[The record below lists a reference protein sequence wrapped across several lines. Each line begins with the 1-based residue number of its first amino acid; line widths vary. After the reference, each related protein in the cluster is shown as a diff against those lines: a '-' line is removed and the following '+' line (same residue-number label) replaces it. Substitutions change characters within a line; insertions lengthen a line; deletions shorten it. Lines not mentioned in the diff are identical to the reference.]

1 MEEKW
6 SECGKESGENSI
18 RNVKGGENSRGRT
31 FSRAPY
37 AVGKAREM

>member
-1 MEEKW
+1 MEQ
-6 SECGKESGENSI
+6 
-18 RNVKGGENSRGRT
+18 RNGQSVGRNLERTVSVKGGENSRRRT